1 LYGADRP
8 VHVSYSETP
17 AAQVTIMR
25 KSNTGRL
32 IPRTFDAQQ
41 FLSLNINKEMFY
53 KRVYSFNQN
62 YYHMDIL
69 DNNFLI
75 TEKKSIEKC
84 LNSLECINMNIL
96 RYINFLNKQYYV
108 INISHNNTINFILQ
122 HKLELTQLLGKFVLV
137 YNENVYN
144 INLIKKKINIINL
157 TAVYI

>member
-1 LYGADRP
+1 MNEINKHIHNINKHMDNINKHLD
-8 VHVSYSETP
+8 
-17 AAQVTIMR
+17 
-25 KSNTGRL
+25 
-32 IPRTFDAQQ
+32 
-41 FLSLNINKEMFY
+41 NINKEIFY

-62 YYHMDIL
+62 YYDIDIL

-108 INISHNNTINFILQ
+108 INITHNNTINFILQ
-122 HKLELTQLLGKFVLV
+122 NKLYVTKLLDKYVLV
-137 YNENVYN
+137 YNDNLYN

-157 TAVYI
+157 TTLMFTPF

>member
-1 LYGADRP
+1 MNEINKHINNINKHMDNINK
-8 VHVSYSETP
+8 H
-17 AAQVTIMR
+17 M
-25 KSNTGRL
+25 
-32 IPRTFDAQQ
+32 D
-41 FLSLNINKEMFY
+41 NINKEMFY

-122 HKLELTQLLGKFVLV
+122 HKLQLTQLLDKFVLV
-137 YNENVYN
+137 YNDNLYN

-157 TAVYI
+157 TTLMFI